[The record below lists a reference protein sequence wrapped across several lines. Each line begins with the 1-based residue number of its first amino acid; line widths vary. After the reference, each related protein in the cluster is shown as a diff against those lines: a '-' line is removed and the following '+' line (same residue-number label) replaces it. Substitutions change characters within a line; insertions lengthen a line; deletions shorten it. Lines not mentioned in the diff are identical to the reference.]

1 MGGGDECYP
10 RVVMHAPCF
19 ALVDC
24 NNFYASCE
32 RIFNP
37 KIIDKPVIV
46 LSSNDGCVIAR
57 SNEAKSLGIKMGQP
71 YFQIAALCERQRV
84 AVFSSNFALYGDI
97 SKRLMRTLI
106 HLCPD
111 IEIYSIDEAFLRL
124 DKMPVDSVDFARTI
138 KKTIWQHIGIPV
150 SIGIAPTKTLAKV
163 ASHLAKQNP
172 TIGIYDLR
180 NEKVRDIILTQ
191 FPVEQL
197 WGVGKK
203 YAMKL
208 QDLNIVMASQLSEK
222 PLPYLKQQF
231 SVMMTRLVL
240 ELKGISCLSLEELHN
255 KKNIICSRSFGKPV
269 TELVYLLE
277 AISSY
282 CAIACEKA
290 RTQKTKAQGV
300 MVFLHTSRFNKTQ
313 PYYSA
318 SDQQALILPSNDTV
332 LVTQIANQLIK
343 KLFKS
348 PYRYQKVGVML
359 LNLTSENNFQ
369 GDLLVENNNADNQK
383 LMSLLD
389 GVNQKWGRKT
399 LFLAA
404 EGSVQS
410 WSVKSVRRSAR
421 YTTCWNELPIIK

>member
-1 MGGGDECYP
+1 MLSTRCNTQST
-10 RVVMHAPCF
+10 ACF

-37 KIIDKPVIV
+37 KLVNKPVIV
-46 LSSNDGCVIAR
+46 LSNNDGCVIAR

-84 AVFSSNFALYGDI
+84 TVFSSNFALYGDI
-97 SKRLMRTLI
+97 SKRVMSTLI

-124 DKMPVDSVDFARTI
+124 DKMPVDPVAFAATI
-138 KKTIWQHIGIPV
+138 KETIWRHIGIPV

-172 TIGIYDLR
+172 TVGIYDLR
-180 NEKVRDIILTQ
+180 HETVRKIILTQ

-203 YAMKL
+203 WAAEL
-208 QDLNIVMASQLSEK
+208 HRLNIHTASALTEK
-222 PLPYLKQQF
+222 PQPYLKKKF
-231 SVMMTRLVL
+231 SVMMTRLVM
-240 ELKGISCLSLEELHN
+240 ELNGVSCLSLEEVHN
-255 KKNIICSRSFGKPV
+255 KKNIICSRSFGKPA

-282 CAIACEKA
+282 AAIACEKA
-290 RTQKTKAQGV
+290 RAQKTKAHGI
-300 MVFLHTSRFNKTQ
+300 MVFLHTSPFSKTH
-313 PYYSA
+313 PFYSA
-318 SDQQALILPSNDTV
+318 SDQRALILPSNDTF
-332 LVTQIANQLIK
+332 LVTHIACELIK
-343 KLFKS
+343 KLFK
-348 PYRYQKVGVML
+348 PQYRYQKVGVTL
-359 LNLTSENNFQ
+359 LNLMTENNSQ
-369 GDLLVENNNADNQK
+369 GDLWTEDNDADNQT

-389 GVNQKWGRKT
+389 GINKKWGKHT

-404 EGSVQS
+404 EGRKKS
-410 WSVKSVRRSAR
+410 WVMKSVRCSAR
-421 YTTCWNELPIIK
+421 YTTCWHELPVIK